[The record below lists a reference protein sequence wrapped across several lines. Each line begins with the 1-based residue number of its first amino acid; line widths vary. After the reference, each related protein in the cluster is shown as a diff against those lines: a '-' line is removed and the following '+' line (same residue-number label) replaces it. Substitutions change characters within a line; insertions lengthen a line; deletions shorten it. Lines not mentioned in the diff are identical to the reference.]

1 MLSSALQI
9 YSIYCKIM
17 LTRCISAVVYNQR
30 PLATASLR
38 LFNTSVPKLTSDGDH
53 TESKA
58 KHKAYDDL
66 KSGLEKR
73 WLDTVA
79 SDSGKNNLS
88 EFSIHIFIL

>member
-1 MLSSALQI
+1 
-9 YSIYCKIM
+9 M
-17 LTRCISAVVYNQR
+17 LTRFISAVVYNQR
-30 PLATASLR
+30 PLATTSLR
-38 LFNTSVPKLTSDGDH
+38 LFNTSVSRLGDGDH

-73 WLDTVA
+73 WLDTIA

-88 EFSIHIFIL
+88 EFSIHIYLYYRSDSKR